1 MGQTNGICTNTGI
14 QKETQDKD
22 MHQQA
27 RSNCE
32 KQPAP
37 FPRAK
42 KLGHVMQVLQA

>member
-1 MGQTNGICTNTGI
+1 MGLANGICTNTGI

-22 MHQQA
+22 MHKQA
-27 RSNCE
+27 RGHCE

-37 FPRAK
+37 FPGAE